1 MTGSHFSARTGLLLD
16 PYFSGTKLCWLL
28 DNIPDARR
36 RAQRGELAFGT
47 IESWLTWKLTAGKLH
62 ITDASNASRTLI
74 YNIHKGDWDDELPA
88 LLGIPRVLLPEVT
101 PSSAIYG
108 ATEARAA
115 LT

>member
-47 IESWLTWKLTAGKLH
+47 SDSWL
-62 ITDASNASRTLI
+62 I
-74 YNIHKGDWDDELPA
+74 
-88 LLGIPRVLLPEVT
+88 
-101 PSSAIYG
+101 
-108 ATEARAA
+108 
-115 LT
+115 